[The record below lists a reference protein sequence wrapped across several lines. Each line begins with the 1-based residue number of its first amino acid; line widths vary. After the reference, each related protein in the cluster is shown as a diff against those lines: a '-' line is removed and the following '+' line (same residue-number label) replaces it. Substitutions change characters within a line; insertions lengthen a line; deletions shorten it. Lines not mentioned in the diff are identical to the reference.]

1 MFRKVRH
8 CFKSH
13 DSNLRTFHHLH
24 SQFSS
29 ELSKDAYE
37 ESNEVSSLVYCQSVI
52 NLSSLVGKSG
62 KAAGPAEFEAKSGLR
77 RGQVQVFS
85 SQKLKKDNQCSS
97 GGSFRHTNGSHGDN
111 ARTKAARRRHRSHRL
126 SIDDQDAYIACYYF
140 QGEEETVLHLL
151 CDSPKYTQLRRNLLK
166 WYEVQKLSPWSLKQ

>member
-8 CFKSH
+8 CFRCH
-13 DSNLRTFHHLH
+13 DLNLLVTFHHIH

-37 ESNEVSSLVYCQSVI
+37 ESNEISSLVYCQSVI

-77 RGQVQVFS
+77 RGQVRVFS
-85 SQKLKKDNQCSS
+85 SQKLNKDDQAEV
-97 GGSFRHTNGSHGDN
+97 FAILMVAMETMPRI
-111 ARTKAARRRHRSHRL
+111 KAARRRHRSHRL

-166 WYEVQKLSPWSLKQ
+166 WYVVQKLSPWILKQ